1 MISTGGTIMKAY
13 ELLKKEGARDI
24 FVVATHG
31 LFVEDALKKL
41 RNHGIKEII
50 TTNSIPNET
59 AVFDV
64 SEILF
69 EEIKWLKN

>member
-1 MISTGGTIMKAY
+1 
-13 ELLKKEGARDI
+13 
-24 FVVATHG
+24 

-41 RNHGIKEII
+41 RNLGIKEIT

-69 EEIKWLKN
+69 EEIEWLKN